1 MFSRRSSQSGAEG
14 ASLVARAAWAFVT
27 PALVLLIYVLGKPAR
42 GDAARTAPQ
51 RLRRRAARLA
61 RLPDSPAPRFRRYT
75 GRWPPNTRSCRC
87 RCWGTRT
94 SVRAARRRR
103 AHAACTHTHASFAA
117 PVLSSPRAAARD
129 APSAVP
135 PLPVLSGAVPSAP
148 GPFKAEDYVL
158 SPALVR
164 VRFPSPF
171 DKRSA
176 PAEAAPRT
184 RTRLPLQRFAIQNVI
199 LVTWANDHYFD
210 FVMNWVTNL
219 QRVNVTNYMVGAMD
233 DDLLHRLIAER
244 VPTWSMQSGLTVN
257 DFGWGTPTFHKMGR
271 SKIDLIYKFVSMV
284 LRCAVFR
291 HGAQAFLLP
300 CCRALRGSTFSC
312 QT

>member
-1 MFSRRSSQSGAEG
+1 MCWASRHV
-14 ASLVARAAWAFVT
+14 ASRAA
-27 PALVLLIYVLGKPAR
+27 R
-42 GDAARTAPQ
+42 SAPQ
-51 RLRRRAARLA
+51 RLRRRASRLA
-61 RLPDSPAPRFRRYT
+61 RRPDSPVPLHRRYT
-75 GRWPPNTRSCRC
+75 GLWPPNTRSCLC

-103 AHAACTHTHASFAA
+103 AHAARTRTHASFTA

-129 APSAVP
+129 APSAVL
-135 PLPVLSGAVPSAP
+135 PLPVFSGAVASAP

-164 VRFPSPF
+164 VRFSSPF
-171 DKRSA
+171 AMRSA
-176 PAEAAPRT
+176 PAEAAPHPRPT
-184 RTRLPLQRFAIQNVI
+184 PLQRFAIQNVI

-284 LRCAVFR
+284 LPALHPGLAHKRSYAHAAVRSGVR
-291 HGAQAFLLP
+291 HS
-300 CCRALRGSTFSC
+300 RV
-312 QT
+312 